1 MTNRFAAT
9 KAMGPHAPSRW
20 TSLPVPVANEKAS
33 AIVPSDSAMSTE
45 PVSRIG
51 FRPTRS
57 TRKIAIS
64 VTSTFVTLVITL
76 ISGALVMPTEF
87 HRLVE

>member
-1 MTNRFAAT
+1 
-9 KAMGPHAPSRW
+9 
-20 TSLPVPVANEKAS
+20 
-33 AIVPSDSAMSTE
+33 MSTE
-45 PVSRIG
+45 PVKRMG

-57 TRKIAIS
+57 TRKIAIN
-64 VTSTFVTLVITL
+64 VTSTFVTLVMTL